1 MICLLID
8 KNSNLKY
15 ILLLLN
21 PDHISSSMADA
32 GSGTITAVLQWVS
45 RFDSNQD
52 HPTYSSTDLV
62 DGIVLFDVPS
72 LPSVSLLTKHPWH
85 G

>member
-1 MICLLID
+1 MVCLFD
-8 KNSNLKY
+8 KNS
-15 ILLLLN
+15 N
-21 PDHISSSMADA
+21 PDHISSLMADA

-72 LPSVSLLTKHPWH
+72 LPSLSLLTKATSPLP